1 MMHTL
6 SALLLVALLSAPA
19 FAQAPPAAAMIPGPS
34 SASAE
39 KMIAAARAKATQM
52 GVAVSC
58 VVVDMHGDIVAALRM
73 DGAAFLTVTVAQG
86 KARTSAFFGQ
96 PSGSMGERGA
106 ALQSIGSAAGQTL
119 LTVQGALPIVQ
130 NNRRVGAMGC
140 SGATSQQDEDSARAG
155 IAAGQ

>member
-1 MMHTL
+1 
-6 SALLLVALLSAPA
+6 
-19 FAQAPPAAAMIPGPS
+19 
-34 SASAE
+34 
-39 KMIAAARAKATQM
+39 
-52 GVAVSC
+52 
-58 VVVDMHGDIVAALRM
+58 M

>member
-1 MMHTL
+1 MHTV
-6 SALLLVALLSAPA
+6 SALLLVALLSVPV
-19 FAQAPPAAAMIPGPS
+19 FAQAPPAAAPIPGPS

-39 KMIAAARAKATQM
+39 KMIAGARAKATEM

-106 ALQSIGSAAGQTL
+106 ALQAIGTAAGQAL
-119 LTVQGALPIVQ
+119 LTVQGALPVVQ